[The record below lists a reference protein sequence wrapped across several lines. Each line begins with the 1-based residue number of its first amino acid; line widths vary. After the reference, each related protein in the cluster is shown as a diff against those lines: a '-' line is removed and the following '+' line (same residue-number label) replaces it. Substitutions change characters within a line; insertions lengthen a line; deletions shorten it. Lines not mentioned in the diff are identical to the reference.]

1 MSRRRECGWTLWR
14 SWVRWLNRGVTALLK
29 ADGER
34 MRAHTRPWTF
44 VAGGEPLG
52 DDFVRIDAT
61 SVEDCLAYAVPRLRS
76 LGLTVPG

>member
-1 MSRRRECGWTLWR
+1 MDVVVILGALAEQ
-14 SWVRWLNRGVTALLK
+14 GVTAVLK

-34 MRAHTRPWTF
+34 MLAHSRPWTF
-44 VAGGEPLG
+44 VASGEPLG
-52 DDFVRIDAT
+52 EGVVRIDAA

>member
-1 MSRRRECGWTLWR
+1 MDVVVILGALAEQ
-14 SWVRWLNRGVTALLK
+14 GVTAVLK

-34 MRAHTRPWTF
+34 MLAHSRPWTF
-44 VAGGEPLG
+44 LASGEPLG
-52 DDFVRIDAT
+52 EDFVRIDAA

>member
-1 MSRRRECGWTLWR
+1 MDVVAILGALAEQ
-14 SWVRWLNRGVTALLK
+14 GVTALLK

-34 MRAHTRPWTF
+34 MRAHARPWTF

-61 SVEDCLAYAVPRLRS
+61 SVELPRVCGSPPAFARAD
-76 LGLTVPG
+76 GARVR